1 MATRMMIALIFYLP
15 FLLLITSC
23 KSNKI
28 GGGKSPQES
37 YGDRLKRVGL
47 DSSAMGIRWFAAAEK
62 SLATPLTIQLPF
74 KESGFF
80 SPDDPIAFGYR
91 IALRQGQQ
99 LNITVN
105 TRSDLRSKIFIEL
118 WGPSRRGTGLELLQ
132 YADSSGLL
140 IHEAKA
146 DVSLVLRIQ
155 SELLAP
161 LSYELT
167 ASTGPSLAFPVSG
180 GTNKSIGS
188 IWGDS
193 RDAGARSHEGIDIF
207 AKRGTP
213 VLAAA
218 EGRISAVREG
228 GIGGKTVWLRPSGK
242 DINLYYAHLD
252 SQLVSTGQKVNAG
265 DTVGLVGNTGN
276 ARNTPS
282 HLHFGIY
289 GNGGAIDPIYFVRTD
304 NTKPASIT
312 GNQSWLGK
320 AVRTTARQNLLP
332 APTLK
337 SGTSVLDKSTYLV
350 ITAAIGAY
358 YKVLLPDR
366 SEGFVPVSAVSL
378 LDRSIETI
386 TETSPLLYAPL
397 AGSAIVAAA
406 PPSSLPVK
414 AWFNGFAYV
423 DNGTVR
429 GWMFIR

>member
-1 MATRMMIALIFYLP
+1 MIAIILSLP
-15 FLLLITSC
+15 WLLLITGC
-23 KSNKI
+23 KSNMI

-47 DSSAMGIRWFAAAEK
+47 DSSAMGIRWFAAGQK
-62 SLATPLTIQLPF
+62 SLVTPLTIQLPF

-99 LNITVN
+99 LNISVS

-118 WGPSRRGTGLELLQ
+118 WGPSRRGTDMELLQ

-140 IHEAKA
+140 RYEAKA

-167 ASTGPSLAFPVSG
+167 ARTGPSLAFPVSG
-180 GTNKSIGS
+180 GNNKSIGS
-188 IWGDS
+188 VWGDS

-213 VLAAA
+213 ALAAA

-242 DINLYYAHLD
+242 DVNLYYAHLD
-252 SQLVSTGQKVNAG
+252 SQLVSTGQKVYAG
-265 DTVGLVGNTGN
+265 DTIGLVGNTGN

-289 GNGGAIDPIYFVRTD
+289 GNSGAVDPIWFVRTD
-304 NTKPASIT
+304 NTSPASIK
-312 GNQSWLGK
+312 GNESWLGK
-320 AVRTTARQNLLP
+320 AVRTTIRQSLLP
-332 APTLK
+332 SPGVK
-337 SGTSVLDKSTYLV
+337 SGKPFLDKSTYLV

-366 SEGFVPVSAVSL
+366 SEGFVPVSAVSP
-378 LDRSIETI
+378 LDRSLETI
-386 TETSPLLYAPL
+386 TKTTPLLFAPI
-397 AGSAIVAAA
+397 AGSAIVAAT
-406 PPSSLPVK
+406 PPASLPVK
-414 AWFNGFAYV
+414 AWYNGFAYV
-423 DNGTVR
+423 DNGAIR
-429 GWMFIR
+429 GWMLIR